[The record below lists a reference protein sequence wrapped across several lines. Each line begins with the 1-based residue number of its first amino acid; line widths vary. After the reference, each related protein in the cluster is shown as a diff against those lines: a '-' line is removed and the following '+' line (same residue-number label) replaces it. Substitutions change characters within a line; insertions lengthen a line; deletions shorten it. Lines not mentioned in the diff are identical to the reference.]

1 MRKSIALMFVAA
13 FAAVSLTA
21 FEAQAGTPRV
31 DRRQAHQ
38 SQRIREGVRSG
49 QLTRGET
56 RHLLRGQ
63 AHVRRMER
71 RAKADGVVT
80 PGERARLRQAQRV
93 QSRHIARARH
103 NGLNRF

>member
-1 MRKSIALMFVAA
+1 MKKSIAIVFITAL
-13 FAAVSLTA
+13 AAVSLTA
-21 FEAQAGTPRV
+21 LEVQAGTPRV
-31 DRRQAHQ
+31 DRRQANQ
-38 SQRIREGVRSG
+38 TERIRDGVRSG

-56 RHLLRGQ
+56 RRLVRGQ
-63 AHVRRMER
+63 AHVRRMEH

-103 NGLNRF
+103 NGLQRF